1 MATRNKTDKRP
12 VLLVTGGSRGIGA
25 ATARLAAAQG
35 YRVAV
40 NYNSNAK
47 AAARTVQA
55 IEKAGG
61 QAIAIQADVSQE
73 DQAISLFEETE
84 AQFGP
89 IYGLVNNAGIIGA
102 RGRVENL
109 TAETL
114 EAVMRLNV
122 MGAFYCAREAVKRMS
137 TRNGGAG
144 GAIVN
149 VSSRASTLGSPGE
162 FVHYAASKGA
172 IDSMTIGL
180 AREVG
185 PEGIRVN
192 AVAPGLIL
200 TEIHASVGD
209 PGRLKRF
216 VGGVPLGR
224 VGTALEVAKTIVFLL
239 SPHASYV
246 TGAILDVSGG
256 R

>member
-1 MATRNKTDKRP
+1 MATRNKTDTRP

-137 TRNGGAG
+137 TKNGGAG
-144 GAIVN
+144 GSIVN
-149 VSSRASTLGSPGE
+149 VSSRAATLGSPGE

-185 PEGIRVN
+185 SEGIRVN

-200 TEIHASVGD
+200 TEIHGSVGD

-224 VGTALEVAKTIVFLL
+224 IGTALEVAKTIVFLL

>member
-1 MATRNKTDKRP
+1 MATRSKSGKGP

-40 NYNSNAK
+40 NYNSNGK

-61 QAIAIQADVSQE
+61 TAIAIQADVSQE
-73 DQAISLFEETE
+73 DQVISLFEETE

-102 RGRVENL
+102 SGRVENL
-109 TAETL
+109 AAETL

-122 MGAFYCAREAVKRMS
+122 IGAFLCAREAVKRMS
-137 TRNGGAG
+137 TRNGGSG

-172 IDSMTIGL
+172 VDSMTIGL
-180 AREVG
+180 ARELG
-185 PEGIRVN
+185 REGIRVN
-192 AVAPGLIL
+192 AVSPGLIL
-200 TEIHASVGD
+200 TEIHGSVGD
-209 PGRLKRF
+209 AGRLKRL
-216 VGGVPLGR
+216 VGSVPLGR
-224 VGTALEVAKTIVFLL
+224 VGSALEVAKAIVFLL

-246 TGAILDVSGG
+246 TGTIVDVSGG

>member
-1 MATRNKTDKRP
+1 MATRSKSGKGP

-40 NYNSNAK
+40 NYNSNGK

-61 QAIAIQADVSQE
+61 TAVAIQADVSQE
-73 DQAISLFEETE
+73 DQVISLFEETE
-84 AQFGP
+84 ARFGP
-89 IYGLVNNAGIIGA
+89 IYGLVNNAGIIGSS
-102 RGRVENL
+102 GRVENL

-122 MGAFYCAREAVKRMS
+122 IGAFFCAREAVKRMS
-137 TRNGGAG
+137 TRNGGSG

-172 IDSMTIGL
+172 VDSMTIGL

-185 PEGIRVN
+185 REGIRVN
-192 AVAPGLIL
+192 AVSPGLIL
-200 TEIHASVGD
+200 TEIHGSVGD
-209 PGRLKRF
+209 AGRLKRL
-216 VGGVPLGR
+216 VGSVPLGR
-224 VGTALEVAKTIVFLL
+224 VGSALEVAKTIVFLL

-246 TGAILDVSGG
+246 TGTIVDVSGG